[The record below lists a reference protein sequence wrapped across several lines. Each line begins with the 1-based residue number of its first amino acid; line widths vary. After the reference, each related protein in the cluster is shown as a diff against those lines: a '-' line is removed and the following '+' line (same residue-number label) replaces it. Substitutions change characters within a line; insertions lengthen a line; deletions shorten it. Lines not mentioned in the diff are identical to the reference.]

1 MIIPVIGILIILIF
15 IFKYINLLRYDLKY
29 YFLYLWTTI
38 NKYNFVYVTDLNLAK
53 KVLESSIKGQF
64 IEQKIAKK
72 AWYPI
77 LSIESEDH
85 ENYYKL
91 KENLLLLFKEQPS
104 LGILKNIIIEKC
116 LEYNNNYEIIDSKI
130 TSIIVADVFVTYLF
144 NENLT
149 CDGIQHLFNA
159 QDTQRVADHY
169 HDQATSGLS
178 SAQVL
183 LKPGELELLYN
194 GSIEWRK
201 EIAIK
206 GKGDINIK
214 NNVIELIKNLLKN
227 SKYTLS
233 KTYSDIFSYS
243 VICQPYIISPM
254 INVTDILYYYDN
266 NLYEFTKNDL
276 IINCNNIKKIISD
289 HHPFPVLERYDEIT
303 NTQYYIPM
311 EIIKDF
317 PFGFGPRKCPGQ
329 NIALLFIETFL
340 KHINKDKFKPKLNH
354 LYSGRSNDNKDDIYS
369 IIYQIK
375 IIFNLL
381 INKN

>member
-1 MIIPVIGILIILIF
+1 MIIPIVLILIILIF

-29 YFLYLWTTI
+29 YFLYLWTI
-38 NKYNFVYVTDLNLAK
+38 KNRYNFGYVTNIIITK
-53 KVLESSIKGQF
+53 KVLQSSVKGNF

-72 AWYPI
+72 AWYPL

-85 ENYYKL
+85 GNYNKL
-91 KENLLLLFKEQPS
+91 KENLLLLLKEQPS
-104 LGILKNIIIEKC
+104 FEILKNIIINKC

-130 TSIIVADVFVTYLF
+130 TSIIVADVFVTFLF
-144 NENLT
+144 NKTLT
-149 CDGIQHLFNA
+149 LD
-159 QDTQRVADHY
+159 
-169 HDQATSGLS
+169 
-178 SAQVL
+178 
-183 LKPGELELLYN
+183 ELELLYN

-206 GKGDINIK
+206 GQGDINIK

-227 SKYTLS
+227 SPYTIS

-243 VICQPYIISPM
+243 VIGQPYIISPM
-254 INVTDILYYYDN
+254 INMADILYYYEN
-266 NLYEFTKNDL
+266 NLYDFNVNDL
-276 IINCNNIKKIISD
+276 ITNCNNIKKTISEY
-289 HHPFPVLERYDEIT
+289 HPFPILERYDEKT

-311 EIIKDF
+311 EIIKDL

-340 KHINKDKFKPKLNH
+340 KCINKEKFKPKLNH

-375 IIFNLL
+375 ILFNLL
-381 INKN
+381 VWKN

>member
-1 MIIPVIGILIILIF
+1 MIIPFIGILIILIF

-72 AWYPI
+72 AWCPL

-85 ENYYKL
+85 DNYYKL

-104 LGILKNIIIEKC
+104 LDILKNIIIDKC
-116 LEYNNNYEIIDSKI
+116 SEYNNNYEIIDSKI

-144 NENLT
+144 NEKLT
-149 CDGIQHLFNA
+149 CD
-159 QDTQRVADHY
+159 
-169 HDQATSGLS
+169 
-178 SAQVL
+178 
-183 LKPGELELLYN
+183 ELELLYN

-206 GKGDINIK
+206 GQGNINIK
-214 NNVIELIKNLLKN
+214 NNVIQLIKNLLKE
-227 SKYTLS
+227 SSYTLS

-243 VICQPYIISPM
+243 VIGQPYIISPM
-254 INVTDILYYYDN
+254 INMSDILYYYEN
-266 NLYEFTKNDL
+266 NLYDFNTSSIL
-276 IINCNNIKKIISD
+276 ISNYNNIKKTISD
-289 HHPFPVLERYDEIT
+289 HHPFPVLERYDETT

-311 EIIKDF
+311 DIIKDL
-317 PFGFGPRKCPGQ
+317 PFGFGSRKCPGQ
-329 NIALLFIETFL
+329 NIALLYIETFL

>member
-1 MIIPVIGILIILIF
+1 MLISFIGTFIIIIF
-15 IFKYINLLRYDLKY
+15 ILKYINLLRYDLKY
-29 YFLYLWTTI
+29 YFLYLWTI
-38 NKYNFVYVTDLNLAK
+38 KNGYNFNYVTDINLAK
-53 KVLESSIKGQF
+53 KVLQYSIKGEF

-72 AWYPI
+72 AWYPL

-85 ENYYKL
+85 DNYNKL

-104 LGILKNIIIEKC
+104 FEILKNIIIDKC

-130 TSIIVADVFVTYLF
+130 TSIIVADIFVTYLF
-144 NENLT
+144 NHTLT
-149 CDGIQHLFNA
+149 CD
-159 QDTQRVADHY
+159 
-169 HDQATSGLS
+169 
-178 SAQVL
+178 
-183 LKPGELELLYN
+183 ELELLYN

-206 GKGDINIK
+206 GKGNINIK
-214 NNVIELIKNLLKN
+214 NNVIELIKNLLKE
-227 SKYTLS
+227 SSYTLS
-233 KTYSDIFSYS
+233 KSYSDIFSYS
-243 VICQPYIISPM
+243 IIGQPYIISPM
-254 INVTDILYYYDN
+254 INMSDILYYYDN
-266 NLYEFTKNDL
+266 NLYDFNGNDL
-276 IINCNNIKKIISD
+276 ITNCNNIKKTISD

-311 EIIKDF
+311 DIIKDL
-317 PFGFGPRKCPGQ
+317 PFGFDLRKCPAQ

-340 KHINKDKFKPKLNH
+340 KYINKDKFKPKLNH

-381 INKN
+381 AWKN

>member
-1 MIIPVIGILIILIF
+1 MLTLVIEILIILIL

-29 YFLYLWTTI
+29 YFLYLWTI
-38 NKYNFVYVTDLNLAK
+38 VNKYNFVYVTDLNLAK
-53 KVLESSIKGQF
+53 KVLHSSIKGQF
-64 IEQKIAKK
+64 IEQKIAKN
-72 AWYPI
+72 AWYPL

-85 ENYYKL
+85 DNYYKL

-104 LGILKNIIIEKC
+104 LDILKNIIIEKC

-144 NENLT
+144 NEKLS
-149 CDGIQHLFNA
+149 CD
-159 QDTQRVADHY
+159 
-169 HDQATSGLS
+169 
-178 SAQVL
+178 
-183 LKPGELELLYN
+183 ELELLYN

-243 VICQPYIISPM
+243 VIGQAYIISPM
-254 INVTDILYYYDN
+254 INMSDILYYYEN
-266 NLYEFTKNDL
+266 NLYDFNVNDL
-276 IINCNNIKKIISD
+276 ISNYNNIKKTISD
-289 HHPFPVLERYDEIT
+289 NHPFPVLERYDETT

-311 EIIKDF
+311 EIIKDL
-317 PFGFGPRKCPGQ
+317 PFGFDSRKCPGQ

-340 KHINKDKFKPKLNH
+340 KNINKDKFKPKLNH
-354 LYSGRSNDNKDDIYS
+354 LYSGRSNDSKDDIYS

-381 INKN
+381 AWKN